1 MNMILLSGTHV
12 VMYSWQQILSEL
24 LLRADPRYKIS
35 GMYIEYDNVADPL
48 DPVTPPTLTRD
59 RTIDYYTDLSLHPS
73 RDFLRVSL
81 LGTNSETVADVTT
94 LTFIAGTSGSQGIH
108 SKPFSAAAN
117 SKIFGAA
124 LVARPVAA
132 DRFQDVIF
140 CAAYFDVTQQQLK
153 QASDVGVAWNIALA

>member
-12 VMYSWQQILSEL
+12 VMYSWQKILSEL
-24 LLRADPRYKIS
+24 LLRADPQYKIT

-48 DPVTPPTLTRD
+48 DEVTPPTLSRD
-59 RTIDYYTDLSLHPS
+59 RTIDYYTELSLHPS

-81 LGTNSETVADVTT
+81 LGTNSETVDDVTN
-94 LTFIAGTSGSQGIH
+94 LTFVGGTSGSEGVH
-108 SKPFSAAAN
+108 GKPFSSAAN
-117 SKIFGAA
+117 SKVFGAA

-132 DRFQDVIF
+132 DRFQDVLF

-153 QASDVGVAWNIALA
+153 QASDVGLAWKIALA